1 MEPAAA
7 PRRCA
12 HCGTLAA
19 GDAIFC
25 PRDGKSLASA
35 SDAPVAA
42 DPFLGL
48 EIEGQIEIR
57 ELIGV
62 GTMGRVYRAFQRG
75 IDRDVAV
82 KLLRPELALNPEAAA
97 RFHREARIASRLT
110 HPHLVQVLMS
120 GALDSAAPEIAG
132 TLYLVME
139 HLDGVSLLSALAAGT
154 DGERAL
160 PPARALAITLEV
172 CDAVGDAHRHGIVHR
187 DLKPENVML
196 IARGGSSDYVK
207 VLDFGIARLVDSR
220 SMWTGAGLIFGSAAY
235 ISPEGAMGE
244 QVAPSADVYS
254 IAVVLYECL
263 AGRTPFL
270 SDSPVKLL
278 LSHAQE
284 APPDLRGLER
294 GRLVPDAIADVV
306 MRNLAKDPRE
316 RAQNASELADRLA
329 EAARKSGIDL
339 EPGSPRASAR
349 GGARRSAR
357 SARISSPTPSPN
369 PKPNPTPKP
378 NPNPNPT
385 ANPTPSPGSTPLAS
399 SRPAPR
405 GSPAPRGRAW
415 IVAAS
420 VAVAAGGAAL
430 LARSSTD
437 AFGAAENELHAC
449 IGDGQWITPQGR
461 NVRAI
466 LERLG
471 RDYPG
476 DPRVRALRLEAGE
489 RLLADAL
496 RLKYAG
502 QMTEA
507 ALRARLA
514 MDLAPELEA
523 APKLLAD
530 LRREHAASASSRPE
544 TK

>member
-1 MEPAAA
+1 
-7 PRRCA
+7 
-12 HCGTLAA
+12 
-19 GDAIFC
+19 
-25 PRDGKSLASA
+25 
-35 SDAPVAA
+35 
-42 DPFLGL
+42 
-48 EIEGQIEIR
+48 
-57 ELIGV
+57 
-62 GTMGRVYRAFQRG
+62 
-75 IDRDVAV
+75 
-82 KLLRPELALNPEAAA
+82 
-97 RFHREARIASRLT
+97 
-110 HPHLVQVLMS
+110 
-120 GALDSAAPEIAG
+120 
-132 TLYLVME
+132 
-139 HLDGVSLLSALAAGT
+139 
-154 DGERAL
+154 
-160 PPARALAITLEV
+160 
-172 CDAVGDAHRHGIVHR
+172 
-187 DLKPENVML
+187 
-196 IARGGSSDYVK
+196 
-207 VLDFGIARLVDSR
+207 
-220 SMWTGAGLIFGSAAY
+220 
-235 ISPEGAMGE
+235 
-244 QVAPSADVYS
+244 
-254 IAVVLYECL
+254 
-263 AGRTPFL
+263 
-270 SDSPVKLL
+270 
-278 LSHAQE
+278 
-284 APPDLRGLER
+284 
-294 GRLVPDAIADVV
+294 